1 MRAVKI
7 ITGVITIIFLLSV
20 GALITSKV
28 FLKTDYW
35 KCKDGQW
42 MQIGNPSE
50 PMPNKECLVD
60 EKNGFFGNNSE
71 ENDDN
76 ADNNWPGKYVVRIE
90 FSDDSIPLYF
100 RLPLSWQGGPYEEE
114 IIEEENGIRR
124 AKINYLGENDKAM
137 LFMINILPKS
147 MDIYE
152 IENMPNNKT
161 IGQNVDYYY
170 TLSESLDVPF
180 EENSKDY
187 ETYIKMIEEVEI
199 VNNIIFSNN
208 YEMHDIKINEN
219 NEEEN
224 FKIDIT
230 YPRVAGP
237 EFDNNF
243 SVLMEGYTNGIIT
256 EFKDKVSAVEINE
269 EIEETSSILKLN
281 YNFDSV
287 DLDNDIVTV
296 SLYGFEKI
304 KGNENRNI
312 LSKTF
317 KYDLKND
324 KELDI

>member
-76 ADNNWPGKYVVRIE
+76 TDSDWPDKYVEAIE
-90 FSDDSIPLYF
+90 FSDTLSPLAF
-100 RLPLSWQGGPYEEE
+100 RFPLSWQDLYEEE
-114 IIEEENGIRR
+114 VIEEENGVRR
-124 AKINYLGENDKAM
+124 AKINYLGENDKTM
-137 LFMINILPKS
+137 LFMINIFPKS

-152 IENMPNNKT
+152 IENMPNNE
-161 IGQNVDYYY
+161 ILGQNVNYYY
-170 TLSESLDVPF
+170 TFSEALDVPYV
-180 EENSKDY
+180 EGSKDY
-187 ETYIKMIEEVEI
+187 EVYMKMLGEVEE
-199 VNNIIFSNN
+199 IINFIMLSRD
-208 YEMHDIKINEN
+208 YETHDIKVNEN

-224 FKIDIT
+224 FMIDIA
-230 YPRVAGP
+230 YPRVVGGN
-237 EFDNNF
+237 FNNSF
-243 SVLMEGYTNGIIT
+243 GMVMDEYVNEVVV
-256 EFKDKVSAVEINE
+256 EFKNKVSTAEVNE
-269 EIEETSSILKLN
+269 ELEETSSILKLN
-281 YNFDSV
+281 YSFDSV

-296 SLYGFEKI
+296 TVYGFEKI
-304 KGNENRNI
+304 NGNETRNI

-317 KYDLKND
+317 KYDLNND